1 MFYGLSP
8 EQQRAL
14 DHLVKLFK
22 EVYGVIWAGDM
33 MIVVQRL
40 MSFLEDERFL
50 AAQRDAAESEQERSL
65 SWRLHTLCWAA
76 TQALALKGDWVQCGV
91 FRGYPAAMVA
101 RYLGPDLGKRRW
113 LLFDDFSAYPEDKSQ
128 FTILGGKKQEVFR
141 HAKARLARF
150 PQITVLDGKLPEV
163 LKKRALRKIA
173 FLHLDLHDAPTELA
187 VLDALFER
195 LVPGAP
201 IVLEKFGWLFAKT
214 QHDAT
219 KAYLAE
225 RGLPVLEIAVG
236 QGLAIK
242 R

>member
-22 EVYGVIWAGDM
+22 EVYGVLWAGDM

-65 SWRLHTLCWAA
+65 SWRLHTLCWA
-76 TQALALKGDWVQCGV
+76 TSQALGLKGDFVQCGV
-91 FRGYPAAMVA
+91 FRGYLAAMVA

-113 LLFDDFSAYPEDKSQ
+113 LLFDDFSTYPEDQTQ
-128 FTILGGKKQEVFR
+128 FTILGGKKQDPFS
-141 HAKARLARF
+141 HARSRLARF
-150 PQITVLDGKLPEV
+150 PNITVIDGKLPDI
-163 LKKRALRKIA
+163 LAKRAMRKIA
-173 FLHLDLHDAPTELA
+173 FLHLDLGDAATELA
-187 VLDALFER
+187 VLDRLFDR

-201 IVLEKFGWLFAKT
+201 IVLEKFGWLFAKP
-214 QHDAT
+214 QHDAL

-225 RGLPVLEIAVG
+225 RGLPVLELAVG
-236 QGLAIK
+236 QGLAVK

>member
-1 MFYGLSP
+1 MFYRLSP

-50 AAQRDAAESEQERSL
+50 AAQRDAAESEQERRL

-76 TQALALKGDWVQCGV
+76 SQALGLKGDFVQCGV
-91 FRGYPAAMVA
+91 FRGYMADMVA
-101 RYLGPDLGKRRW
+101 RYLGPELDRRRW
-113 LLFDDFSAYPEDKSQ
+113 LLFYDFSVYPEDQTQ
-128 FTILGGKKQEVFR
+128 FTQLGKKQPDAYS

-150 PQITVLDGKLPEV
+150 PGITVLNGKLPE
-163 LKKRALRKIA
+163 LLGKRALRKIA

-187 VLDALFER
+187 VLDRLFDR

-201 IVLEKFGWLFAKT
+201 IVLEKFGWLFAKA
-214 QHDAT
+214 QHEAC

-225 RGLPVLEIAVG
+225 RGLPVLEIAIG
-236 QGLAIK
+236 QGVAIK